1 MHCLKCGKE
10 TAEKQVFCDDCQ
22 AVMENYPVKPGTAV
36 HLPRRDMPAQKK
48 KTPPRHHEET
58 SAEQIFR
65 LRKTVRRLL
74 FIVAA
79 LSLLLLLTAGMLL
92 HLLLKED
99 ASSAIGKN
107 YTTVDTATQP

>member
-10 TAEKQVFCDDCQ
+10 TAEKQVFCSDCQ

-36 HLPRRDMPAQKK
+36 HLPRRDVPVQKK
-48 KTPPRHHEET
+48 KSPPRHREET
-58 SAEQIFR
+58 SAEQILR

-74 FIVAA
+74 IIVTT
-79 LSLLLLLTAGMLL
+79 LSLLLSLTAGMLL

-99 ASSAIGKN
+99 TSSEIGKN
-107 YTTVDTATQP
+107 YTTVDTGTQP